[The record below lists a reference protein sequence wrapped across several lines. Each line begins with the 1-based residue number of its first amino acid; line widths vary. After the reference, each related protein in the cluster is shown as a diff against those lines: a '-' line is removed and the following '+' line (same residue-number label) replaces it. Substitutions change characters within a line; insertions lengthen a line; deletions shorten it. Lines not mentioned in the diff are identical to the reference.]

1 MSVSK
6 KARDAAMRM
15 IIDAYREKKTSYSI
29 GPNYIRHKGL
39 PDNADA
45 DETIEVLKS
54 MGLIDYTKERD
65 GSIYDIIP
73 SESGLSYFE
82 READDKAKRK
92 EKHIHNWKL
101 AIFSALFGAL
111 ASEPLWTG
119 IRFLASI
126 IRA

>member
-15 IIDAYREKKTSYSI
+15 IIDAYREKKTLHSI

-92 EKHIHNWKL
+92 EEHIHNWKL
-101 AIFSALFGAL
+101 AIFSALVGAL
-111 ASEPLWTG
+111 ASEPLWAG